1 MRLNNKVAIITG
13 GASGMG
19 RAEAEAFAA
28 EGASVVI
35 ADLNEE
41 MAEDAA
47 STIESTGG
55 TAMVVRTDVTDEQNL
70 ENLVARTI
78 AEYGQIDVLVN
89 NAGVFDKY
97 ATSLETAGS
106 YWDFIFNINVKSV
119 FNLTNLVLPGM
130 ITRESG
136 SIVNIASIAGLVAG
150 KGGAAYTA
158 SKHAI
163 IGYTKHL
170 AATYGKDGI
179 KINAICPGTI
189 STPLIA
195 ASLADI
201 PTDPIPLKRFGESS
215 EVAELAVFLASD
227 EARFMQG
234 AMVPID
240 GGFTIQ

>member
-28 EGASVVI
+28 EGARVVI

-41 MAEDAA
+41 MAEDTA

-97 ATSLETAGS
+97 TASLETAGTH
-106 YWDFIFNINVKSV
+106 WDFIFNINVKSV

-130 ITRESG
+130 ITRGSG

-189 STPLIA
+189 STPLIT

-201 PTDPIPLKRFGESS
+201 PTDPIPLKRFGEPS

-227 EARFMQG
+227 EAKFMQG

>member
-1 MRLNNKVAIITG
+1 MRLKNKIAIITG

-28 EGASVVI
+28 EGATVI
-35 ADLNEE
+35 VADMNGE
-41 MAEDAA
+41 MAGEVVAGICA
-47 STIESTGG
+47 SGG
-55 TAMVVRTDVTDEQNL
+55 VAMAVRTDVTNEADLQNL
-70 ENLVARTI
+70 VSGTI
-78 AEYGQIDVLVN
+78 AQYGRIDILIN

-97 ATSLETAGS
+97 ATSLETSGKS
-106 YWDFIFNINVKSV
+106 WDFIFNINVKSV

-130 ITRESG
+130 IERGQGT
-136 SIVNIASIAGLVAG
+136 IVNIASVAGLVAG

-158 SKHAI
+158 SKHAL

-170 AATYGKDGI
+170 ASVYGRNGI

-189 STPLIA
+189 STPLIE

-201 PTDPIPLKRFGESS
+201 PTDAIPLNRFGQAG

-227 EARFMQG
+227 EAKFMQG

-240 GGFTIQ
+240 GGFTIL